1 MQLWQWAAFNYHY
14 MYENLKLVN
23 WINNNQIVSLFNQII
38 TSLTNYMTEVAI
50 FSLEGIHVYEYTYL
64 EKLKV
69 KHSYLYWLR
78 STKKLLLTKAPP
90 WENFRPA
97 GFAGNISNRRSKQF
111 DDMPPHPQWEH
122 FRSAGF
128 LYKTAG
134 VHENMKIGGAAT
146 PLTKSWIR
154 SAGIG
159 GNKKPLI
166 NQISYLS
173 NIKHYDK
180 FANLR
185 SQFSIFVIIFQTIIS
200 WFLRFSILGP

>member
-111 DDMPPHPQWEH
+111 DDMPP
-122 FRSAGF
+122 
-128 LYKTAG
+128 
-134 VHENMKIGGAAT
+134 
-146 PLTKSWIR
+146 
-154 SAGIG
+154 GIG